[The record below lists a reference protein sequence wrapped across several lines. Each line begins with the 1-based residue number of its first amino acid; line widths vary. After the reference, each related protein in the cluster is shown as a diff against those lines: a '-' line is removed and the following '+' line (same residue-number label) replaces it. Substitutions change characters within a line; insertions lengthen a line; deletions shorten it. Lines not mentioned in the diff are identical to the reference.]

1 MTIEKNSLA
10 TETQDFVKRVKHKYN
25 LDVNVILGGTIL
37 DQKSGNKIALEIL
50 RDETYHAMCD
60 YDYALQ
66 KYLSIRNKSRKR
78 EFVSWQQVFAYIAWM
93 HGHSKLDIGRSLLKN
108 HATIISSIKKTQDAL
123 DGYNPYLLE
132 RYRYLTN
139 YYLTHVG
146 DITENTTRQDN
157 A

>member
-1 MTIEKNSLA
+1 MTLKKNAL
-10 TETQDFVKRVKHKYN
+10 TLETQEFVSRVKHKYN

-60 YDYALQ
+60 YDERLVN
-66 KYLSIRNKSRKR
+66 YLSIRNRSRKR
-78 EFVSWQQVFAYIAWM
+78 EFVAWQQVYSYIAWM
-93 HGHSKLDIGRSLLKN
+93 HGHSKLDVGKSLMKG
-108 HATIISSIKKTQDAL
+108 HATIISSIKKVQDAL

-146 DITENTTRQDN
+146 DITKNTTRQDN